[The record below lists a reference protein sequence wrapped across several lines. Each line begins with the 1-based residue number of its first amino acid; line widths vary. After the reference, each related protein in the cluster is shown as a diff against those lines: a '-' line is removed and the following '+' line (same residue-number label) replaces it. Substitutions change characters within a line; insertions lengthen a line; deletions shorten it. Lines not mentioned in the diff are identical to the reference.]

1 MTCTLAYVI
10 FFSYLCTQIVQHKES
25 MSDADLVQYM
35 VEQASK
41 AGAVRARKMFGDY
54 ALYCNDK
61 VVGLI
66 CDDYLYLKPLDVLRP
81 LLHEE
86 DRNMR
91 PPYDGAKPHYVI
103 TDVDDAD
110 YVSLLVKTV
119 AENLTK

>member
-1 MTCTLAYVI
+1 
-10 FFSYLCTQIVQHKES
+10 
-25 MSDADLVQYM
+25 MSNPDLIQYI
-35 VEQASK
+35 VEQAAK
-41 AGAVRARKMFGDY
+41 AGEMRARKMFGDY

-66 CDDYLYLKPLDVLRP
+66 CDDYLYLKPFNQLEP

-86 DRNMR
+86 DKHMQ

-110 YVSLLVKTV
+110 YLSLLVRTV
-119 AENLTK
+119 AENLPSK

>member
-1 MTCTLAYVI
+1 
-10 FFSYLCTQIVQHKES
+10 
-25 MSDADLVQYM
+25 MSNPDLVQYI
-35 VEQASK
+35 VEQAAK
-41 AGAVRARKMFGDY
+41 AGEVRARKMFGDY

-66 CDDYLYLKPLDVLRP
+66 CDDYLYLKPLNQLKP

-86 DRNMR
+86 DKHMQ

-110 YVSLLVKTV
+110 YLSLLVRTV
-119 AENLTK
+119 AKNLPSK